1 MDYGNSSGNQR
12 RYVSNNSEEPST
24 FSEKSNKCHSMS
36 MLNSNSSH
44 FLYSIKFMQWWPL
57 ENGWFSNDIQVKMYY
72 ILQGNKQSKKPLRI
86 KIPGQ

>member
-1 MDYGNSSGNQR
+1 MDCGNQR
-12 RYVSNNSEEPST
+12 RYVSNNSEESNT

-36 MLNSNSSH
+36 MLSSNSH
-44 FLYSIKFMQWWPL
+44 FLYSIKFMQWWSL